1 MRMKGYSELYLNDAR
16 KNLGE
21 MIEYAVVDLGYEP
34 DEFFSYFI
42 SSGIADKFG
51 KGNPKY
57 VAGMSG
63 VELAETVLRAVGVEV
78 KSKQYDHTGYK
89 GIAYWSGWIFA
100 YYQWETGRRFEDIVN
115 DGLTL
120 SSVFSM
126 YILHEADESKFVDT
140 ANEMIARNNAERKSK
155 LSVIRKARGFTQ
167 AELAKA
173 SGISLRMIQLY
184 EQKQNDISKAQV
196 DTVLALCKALGCD
209 VEDLIG

>member
-1 MRMKGYSELYLNDAR
+1 MKGYSELYLNDAR
-16 KNLGE
+16 QNLGE
-21 MIEYAVVDLGYEP
+21 MIEYAVVDLGFEP
-34 DEFFSYFI
+34 DVFFSYFI

-51 KGNPKY
+51 KGNPKF

-63 VELAETVLRAVGVEV
+63 IELAECVLKKVGIEV
-78 KSKQYDHTGYK
+78 KSRQCDHTGFK
-89 GIAYWSGWIFA
+89 GIAYWSGWILA
-100 YYQWETGRRFEDIVN
+100 YYQYETGKRFEDIVN
-115 DGLTL
+115 GGLTL

-126 YILHEADESKFVDT
+126 YILHEADESKFIQT
-140 ANEMIARNNAERKSK
+140 ANEIIARNNAEKKTK

-184 EQKQNDISKAQV
+184 EQKQNDINKAQV

-209 VEDLIG
+209 MEDLVE